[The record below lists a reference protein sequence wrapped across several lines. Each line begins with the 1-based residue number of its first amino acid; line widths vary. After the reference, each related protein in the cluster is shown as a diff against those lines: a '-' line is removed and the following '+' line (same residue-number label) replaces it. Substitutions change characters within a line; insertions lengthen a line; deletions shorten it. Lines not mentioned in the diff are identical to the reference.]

1 MSAHGRRARHHPVLD
16 DDDPLSGMVNL
27 FDLAIVFAVGL
38 IIALAA
44 AMKTGRLATGQP
56 AQAAQAAQASG
67 PTEIEVKEGQ
77 KLVKYRS
84 SDDKTRGP
92 GHRIGTAFR
101 LPSGEVVYVPDEEG
115 QAAASP

>member
-1 MSAHGRRARHHPVLD
+1 MTSRQRRPRHHPALD

-44 AMKTGRLATGQP
+44 AMKTGKLAT
-56 AQAAQAAQASG
+56 AQGAQAAQASG

-84 SDDKTRGP
+84 TDDKTRGP

-101 LPSGEVVYVPDEEG
+101 LPSGEVVYVPDEE
-115 QAAASP
+115 ATAPAPASQ